1 MLPQLPKQSTLK
13 KEFSKK
19 DVTRMRNLI
28 TGKSEDR
35 TQVLSG
41 YEKESQDHKEGD
53 VWEDSGRTWTIK
65 NGIKQTVSKQDK
77 LKKLVIMPLACPCC
91 KKAMKVTDINKKMYA
106 IHGTC
111 LDCVL
116 EKEKDIK
123 ISGKWEEYVSQNM
136 TQNKNAELAD
146 VQKSLEEWLDQTDD
160 FISESGEKEGW
171 TKGNKKVMYDQ
182 IKTKLEELKKIKL

>member
-1 MLPQLPKQSTLK
+1 MIPKGSTLK
-13 KEFSKK
+13 KEFTKK

-28 TGKSEDR
+28 TGKSGDR
-35 TQVLSG
+35 TQVLTG
-41 YEKESQDHKEGD
+41 YEQDKQDHKEGD
-53 VWEDSGRTWTIK
+53 VWEDGSRIWTIK
-65 NGIKQTVSKQDK
+65 NGIKQTISKQDK
-77 LKKLVIMPLACPCC
+77 LKKLVILPLCCPNC
-91 KKAMKVTDINKKMYA
+91 KSALKVNDINKKMYA

-111 LDCVL
+111 FDCVL

-146 VQKSLEEWLDQTDD
+146 VERALEEWLEENSND

-171 TKGNKKVMYDQ
+171 SGGDKKKAYSD
-182 IKTKLEELKKIKL
+182 IKAKLQELKNIKL

>member
-28 TGKSEDR
+28 TGKSGDR

-41 YEKESQDHKEGD
+41 YEKQSYDHKEGD

-77 LKKLVIMPLACPCC
+77 LKRLVVIPLACPCC
-91 KKAMKVTDINKKMYA
+91 KKAMKLTDINKKMYA

-111 LDCVL
+111 FDCLL
-116 EKEKDIK
+116 EKEKDIR
-123 ISGKWEEYVSQNM
+123 IAGKWDEYVSQNM
-136 TQNKNAELAD
+136 TQNKNAELSDIDRA
-146 VQKSLEEWLDQTDD
+146 LEEWLEENDN
-160 FISESGEKEGW
+160 FISESGESEGW
-171 TKGNKKVMYDQ
+171 TKGNKKVMYEQ